1 MEILGILFFLV
12 LLVVWVGLSAEVGST
27 ARAFGSSEIGWI
39 VLSLLFS
46 PLFGAIMVHCLGKS
60 NNEPAWADSVEE
72 VKKQFSKETED
83 ERIIR
88 EADERI
94 AVKRDERVKSTDVK

>member
-1 MEILGILFFLV
+1 
-12 LLVVWVGLSAEVGST
+12 
-27 ARAFGSSEIGWI
+27 
-39 VLSLLFS
+39 
-46 PLFGAIMVHCLGKS
+46 MVHCLGKS

>member
-27 ARAFGSSEIGWI
+27 ARAFGRSEIGWI

-72 VKKQFSKETED
+72 VKNSL
-83 ERIIR
+83 
-88 EADERI
+88 
-94 AVKRDERVKSTDVK
+94 VKRLRMNA